1 MNIGDTVK
9 NIRDGRIGIVVR
21 VFNSGCIAV
30 LENVAPVVINTH
42 DSEKTLE
49 LIEEN
54 SVPILM
60 KEILCNSQFKKS
72 VRKRRTFYGTPVKI

>member
-1 MNIGDTVK
+1 MNIGDKVK

-54 SVPILM
+54 SVPIFD
-60 KEILCNSQFKKS
+60 ERDF
-72 VRKRRTFYGTPVKI
+72 V